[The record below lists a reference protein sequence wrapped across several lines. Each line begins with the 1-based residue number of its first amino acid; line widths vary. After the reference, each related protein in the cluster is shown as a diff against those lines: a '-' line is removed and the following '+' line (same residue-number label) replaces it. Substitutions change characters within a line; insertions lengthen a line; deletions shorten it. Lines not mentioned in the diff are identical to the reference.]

1 MEDEKRPLN
10 KRQLSEYLQCSLR
23 QIDYLRE
30 KSGLPCMK
38 VGGMIRFD
46 FDSVRQWLKD
56 QEKRNGTKVD

>member
-1 MEDEKRPLN
+1 MENEKRPLN
-10 KRQLSEYLQCSLR
+10 KKQLSEYLQCSLR

-30 KSGLPCMK
+30 KNGLPCMRL
-38 VGGMIRFD
+38 GGMIRFD